1 MSMNKTALACLV
13 AGSLL
18 GSGWAADSASK
29 HAPYSKTGPAL
40 KKPTRREPIGMT
52 ESARKIYELQWGV
65 KGMSAQL
72 AESGQLVRFSYQVT
86 DPSKAAILND
96 KASSPYLLDEKAHA
110 VLQVPTMEKVG
121 QLRQS
126 NSPESGKSYWM
137 VFSNKGYIVKP
148 GHQVSVVIGRFRVD
162 KLVVE

>member
-1 MSMNKTALACLV
+1 MNRTALACLL

-29 HAPYSKTGPAL
+29 QASHSTAVPAS
-40 KKPTRREPIGMT
+40 KKPARRDPPGMT

-65 KGMSAQL
+65 SRMSAQL

-86 DPSKAAILND
+86 DATRAAILND

-126 NSPESGKSYWM
+126 NTPENGKSYWM